1 MAHNISFSDEEYQ
14 KAAEKWRQQLLL
26 LPMLS
31 CKDSLRFMTGIPGIR
46 NKEHVGT
53 AKSNAQFGPY
63 KADKNSSSTT
73 EVKYRELETFFGNV
87 CEDFEPNSVVTML
100 LGQNASFLG
109 EGQKTAP
116 SAKLVI
122 ASVLK
127 SLGESLH
134 NVLFTAKR
142 NAEGDTSADLFNGFI
157 TIADAEV
164 EAGNIADG
172 KGNLFKI
179 TTGFSEADALDVA
192 KSIERKAHPVL
203 RATEKFLYCS
213 PEFADAYNDAYMLT
227 HGGIV
232 YNKKFEQAVVEGSN
246 NKTTL
251 APLTCL
257 AGSSKFFLAPKSNM
271 LYGYDSL
278 SDQERIQVDRFKP
291 FMLTLSAAMFF
302 GVQFYSIDPRM
313 LLMVDVTKPPCFP
326 VSAAGCTIFRRA
338 RS

>member
-87 CEDFEPNSVVTML
+87 CEDFEPNSVITML

-164 EAGNIADG
+164 TAENISES
-172 KGNLFKI
+172 KGNLLKI

-313 LLMVDVTKPPCFP
+313 LLMVDVTKQ
-326 VSAAGCTIFRRA
+326 G
-338 RS
+338 

>member
-87 CEDFEPNSVVTML
+87 CEDFEPNSVITML

-164 EAGNIADG
+164 TAENISEA
-172 KGNLFKI
+172 KGNLLKI

-302 GVQFYSIDPRM
+302 GVPFYSIDPRM
-313 LLMVDVTKPPCFP
+313 LLMVDVTKQ
-326 VSAAGCTIFRRA
+326 G
-338 RS
+338 

>member
-26 LPMLS
+26 LPMFS

-313 LLMVDVTKPPCFP
+313 LLMVDVTKQ
-326 VSAAGCTIFRRA
+326 G
-338 RS
+338 

>member
-87 CEDFEPNSVVTML
+87 CEDFEPNSVITML

-122 ASVLK
+122 ASALK

-164 EAGNIADG
+164 TAENISEA
-172 KGNLFKI
+172 KGNLLKI

-313 LLMVDVTKPPCFP
+313 LLMVDVTKQ
-326 VSAAGCTIFRRA
+326 G
-338 RS
+338 

>member
-87 CEDFEPNSVVTML
+87 CEDFEPNSVITML

-164 EAGNIADG
+164 TAENISEA
-172 KGNLFKI
+172 KGNLLKI

-278 SDQERIQVDRFKP
+278 SDQERIQVNRFKP

-313 LLMVDVTKPPCFP
+313 LLMVDATKQ
-326 VSAAGCTIFRRA
+326 G
-338 RS
+338 

>member
-1 MAHNISFSDEEYQ
+1 MVHNISFSDEEYQ

-87 CEDFEPNSVVTML
+87 CEDFEPNSVITML

-164 EAGNIADG
+164 TAENISEA
-172 KGNLFKI
+172 KGNLLKI

-313 LLMVDVTKPPCFP
+313 LLMVDATKQ
-326 VSAAGCTIFRRA
+326 G
-338 RS
+338 

>member
-87 CEDFEPNSVVTML
+87 CEDFEPNSVITML

-164 EAGNIADG
+164 TAENISEA
-172 KGNLFKI
+172 KGNLLKI

-203 RATEKFLYCS
+203 RATEKFLDCS

-313 LLMVDVTKPPCFP
+313 LLMVDVTKQ
-326 VSAAGCTIFRRA
+326 G
-338 RS
+338 

>member
-87 CEDFEPNSVVTML
+87 CEDFEPNSVITML

-164 EAGNIADG
+164 TAENISEA
-172 KGNLFKI
+172 KGNLLKI

-203 RATEKFLYCS
+203 RATEIFLYCS

-313 LLMVDVTKPPCFP
+313 LLMVDATKQ
-326 VSAAGCTIFRRA
+326 G
-338 RS
+338 

>member
-53 AKSNAQFGPY
+53 AKSNPQIGPY
-63 KADKNSSSTT
+63 TSAKNSSSTT

-164 EAGNIADG
+164 TAENISEA
-172 KGNLFKI
+172 KGNLLKI

-313 LLMVDVTKPPCFP
+313 LLMVDVTKQ
-326 VSAAGCTIFRRA
+326 G
-338 RS
+338 

>member
-87 CEDFEPNSVVTML
+87 CEDFEPNSVITML

-164 EAGNIADG
+164 TAENISEA
-172 KGNLFKI
+172 KGNLLKI

-313 LLMVDVTKPPCFP
+313 LLMVDVTKL
-326 VSAAGCTIFRRA
+326 G
-338 RS
+338 

>member
-87 CEDFEPNSVVTML
+87 CEDFEPNSVITML

-164 EAGNIADG
+164 TVENISEA
-172 KGNLFKI
+172 KGNLLKI

-313 LLMVDVTKPPCFP
+313 LLMVDVTKQ
-326 VSAAGCTIFRRA
+326 G
-338 RS
+338 

>member
-1 MAHNISFSDEEYQ
+1 MAHNITFSDEEYQ

-87 CEDFEPNSVVTML
+87 CEDFEPNSVITML

-164 EAGNIADG
+164 TAENISEA
-172 KGNLFKI
+172 KGNLLKI

-313 LLMVDVTKPPCFP
+313 LLMVDVTKQ
-326 VSAAGCTIFRRA
+326 G
-338 RS
+338 

>member
-164 EAGNIADG
+164 TAENISEA
-172 KGNLFKI
+172 KGNLLKI

-192 KSIERKAHPVL
+192 KSIERKARPVL

-313 LLMVDVTKPPCFP
+313 LLMVDVTKQ
-326 VSAAGCTIFRRA
+326 G
-338 RS
+338 

>member
-302 GVQFYSIDPRM
+302 GVQFYSIDLRM
-313 LLMVDVTKPPCFP
+313 LLMVDVTKQ
-326 VSAAGCTIFRRA
+326 G
-338 RS
+338 

>member
-87 CEDFEPNSVVTML
+87 CEDFEPNSVITML

-142 NAEGDTSADLFNGFI
+142 NAEGDTSTDLFNGFI

-164 EAGNIADG
+164 TAENISED
-172 KGNLFKI
+172 KGNLLKI

-313 LLMVDVTKPPCFP
+313 LLMVDVTKQ
-326 VSAAGCTIFRRA
+326 G
-338 RS
+338 

>member
-87 CEDFEPNSVVTML
+87 CEDFEPNSVITML

-164 EAGNIADG
+164 TAENISEA
-172 KGNLFKI
+172 KGNLLTI

-313 LLMVDVTKPPCFP
+313 LLMVDATKQ
-326 VSAAGCTIFRRA
+326 G
-338 RS
+338 

>member
-164 EAGNIADG
+164 TAENISEA
-172 KGNLFKI
+172 KGNLLKI

-213 PEFADAYNDAYMLT
+213 PEFADAYNNAYMLT

-313 LLMVDVTKPPCFP
+313 LLMVDVTKQ
-326 VSAAGCTIFRRA
+326 G
-338 RS
+338 

>member
-87 CEDFEPNSVVTML
+87 CEDFEPNSVITML

-164 EAGNIADG
+164 TAENISEAE
-172 KGNLFKI
+172 GNLLKI

-313 LLMVDVTKPPCFP
+313 LLMVDVTKQ
-326 VSAAGCTIFRRA
+326 G
-338 RS
+338 

>member
-73 EVKYRELETFFGNV
+73 EVKYRELETVFGNV
-87 CEDFEPNSVVTML
+87 CEDFEPNSVITML

-164 EAGNIADG
+164 TAENISEA
-172 KGNLFKI
+172 KGNLLKI

-313 LLMVDVTKPPCFP
+313 LLMVDVTKQ
-326 VSAAGCTIFRRA
+326 G
-338 RS
+338 

>member
-87 CEDFEPNSVVTML
+87 CEDFEPNSVITML

-164 EAGNIADG
+164 TAENISEA
-172 KGNLFKI
+172 KGNLLKI

-271 LYGYDSL
+271 LYGYDSM

-313 LLMVDVTKPPCFP
+313 LLMVDATKQ
-326 VSAAGCTIFRRA
+326 G
-338 RS
+338 

>member
-87 CEDFEPNSVVTML
+87 CEDFEPNSVITML

-142 NAEGDTSADLFNGFI
+142 NSEGDTSADLFNGFI

-164 EAGNIADG
+164 TAENISEA
-172 KGNLFKI
+172 KGNLLKI

-313 LLMVDVTKPPCFP
+313 LLMVDATKQ
-326 VSAAGCTIFRRA
+326 G
-338 RS
+338 

>member
-87 CEDFEPNSVVTML
+87 CEDFEPNSVITML

-164 EAGNIADG
+164 TAENISEA
-172 KGNLFKI
+172 KGNLLKI

-291 FMLTLSAAMFF
+291 FMLPLSAAMFF

-313 LLMVDVTKPPCFP
+313 LLMVDATKQ
-326 VSAAGCTIFRRA
+326 G
-338 RS
+338 

>member
-87 CEDFEPNSVVTML
+87 CEDFEPNSVITML

-164 EAGNIADG
+164 TAENISEA
-172 KGNLFKI
+172 KGNLLKI

-291 FMLTLSAAMFF
+291 FMLTLSAAMLF

-313 LLMVDVTKPPCFP
+313 LLMVDVTKQ
-326 VSAAGCTIFRRA
+326 G
-338 RS
+338 

>member
-164 EAGNIADG
+164 TAENISEA
-172 KGNLFKI
+172 KGNLLKI

-313 LLMVDVTKPPCFP
+313 QLMGDVTKQ
-326 VSAAGCTIFRRA
+326 G
-338 RS
+338 